1 MRFTQSMTSA
11 HIPAIRILFHPM
23 LRDLKAI
30 VVRHRG
36 YKPQPNLGKA
46 VATIQAKRLF
56 PKVSC
61 LKALGNPFFLRTRNF
76 SVCRMTFL
84 LDFGVRQATFATC
97 PDVPVFALP
106 GGVPFCEHRPV
117 RSTLAFVRVSRSGL
131 LARDTVS
138 VMPLLRFEILLPVH
152 GKLDTRQ
159 PLPQLL
165 RGRCSVCR
173 VGSLQ

>member
-1 MRFTQSMTSA
+1 
-11 HIPAIRILFHPM
+11 M

-61 LKALGNPFFLRTRNF
+61 LKALGTPFFLRTRNF

-84 LDFGVRQATFATC
+84 LDFGVRQATLATC

-106 GGVPFCEHRPV
+106 GGVLVPSCEHRPV
-117 RSTLAFVRVSRSGL
+117 RSTLAFVRMSRFRL

-138 VMPLLRFEILLPVH
+138 VMLLLTFEILPVH

-165 RGRCSVCR
+165 RGRCSVYR